1 MCTYTTVQ
9 SNDNTFQYISIQKT
23 KYIFLYKIYF
33 VRKLHDSMTFNF
45 QANIPFVLG
54 TPALPSTFNAI
65 LNATANALYAL
76 SALW

>member
-1 MCTYTTVQ
+1 MCTYTTVNQ
-9 SNDNTFQYISIQKT
+9 MPQYMSIQT
-23 KYIFLYKIYF
+23 KHFFIFYIFKSF
-33 VRKLHDSMTFNF
+33 MSMTFNF

>member
-1 MCTYTTVQ
+1 MHKYYYQCAHIPR
-9 SNDNTFQYISIQKT
+9 SIKCHNTCQFKQNIMF
-23 KYIFLYKIYF
+23 KYIYL
-33 VRKLHDSMTFNF
+33 SSMTMTFNF